1 MDYDTIE
8 LLKQLISF
16 RSITPNDAG
25 SMGWL
30 VDRISKLGFN
40 CKKFQFDQ
48 NDPTVNMYASIG
60 SGGRNLCF
68 AGHLDVVPPG
78 SLDAWKHDPYC
89 GTIVGDML
97 YGRGAVDMK
106 GAIAA
111 FIAALNRFITEGNSY
126 GTISFLMTSDE
137 EGSGKQGMVKLV
149 KYLEDSNIQ
158 ITDCLIGEPTSIDRV
173 ADMMKI
179 GRRGSINF
187 TLKVLGKQGHV
198 AYPELAHNPIEP
210 IISMMHALKAHAIDL
225 GYDFFQPSH
234 LEFTSVDVG
243 NDVTNIIPAVA
254 TTKFNIRFNPHHTA
268 ASLIEWV
275 RSVCDKHNQQYELIC
290 HGSCEAFL
298 SPKGM
303 LHDVVLN
310 SVTEITGYAP
320 RISTNGGTSDARFI
334 KDLCPVVELGLQ
346 NRLAH
351 HVDEAVSIS
360 DLLKLNE
367 IYYKILKNYFRA

>member
-78 SLDAWKHDPYC
+78 SLDAWKHDPY
-89 GTIVGDML
+89 GGSIVGDML

-137 EGSGKQGMVKLV
+137 EGSGGKLSTQPGSTV
-149 KYLEDSNIQ
+149 HSSKVED
-158 ITDCLIGEPTSIDRV
+158 G
-173 ADMMKI
+173 
-179 GRRGSINF
+179 G
-187 TLKVLGKQGHV
+187 
-198 AYPELAHNPIEP
+198 
-210 IISMMHALKAHAIDL
+210 
-225 GYDFFQPSH
+225 
-234 LEFTSVDVG
+234 G
-243 NDVTNIIPAVA
+243 NV
-254 TTKFNIRFNPHHTA
+254 
-268 ASLIEWV
+268 
-275 RSVCDKHNQQYELIC
+275 Q
-290 HGSCEAFL
+290 
-298 SPKGM
+298 
-303 LHDVVLN
+303 
-310 SVTEITGYAP
+310 
-320 RISTNGGTSDARFI
+320 
-334 KDLCPVVELGLQ
+334 
-346 NRLAH
+346 
-351 HVDEAVSIS
+351 
-360 DLLKLNE
+360 
-367 IYYKILKNYFRA
+367 